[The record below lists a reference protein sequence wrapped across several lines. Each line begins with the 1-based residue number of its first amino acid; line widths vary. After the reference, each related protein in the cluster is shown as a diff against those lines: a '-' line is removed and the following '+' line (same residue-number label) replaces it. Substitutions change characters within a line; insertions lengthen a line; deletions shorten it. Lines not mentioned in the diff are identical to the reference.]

1 MKIPKI
7 SVLMTI
13 YNHENY
19 LKYSINSILKQSF
32 KNWELIAIDNG
43 STDNTKKILKSF
55 RDKRIKKIFL
65 KKNIGRTNCLN
76 YGLDFCRGEYI
87 AIQDSDDISLSL
99 RLEKQLQSFNKN
111 KDLYLV
117 ATNCQLVNEKNKI
130 VKKEY
135 INYKNKNL
143 RELLYKNIIAHS
155 TVMYKKSLISKV
167 GKYPRNFKYAQD
179 YAFYLKVFKKFKIFI
194 IQDTLL
200 KARLPHE
207 NSETFRVSK
216 TKIMINEKLQLIK
229 WSSNYLRPTTIE
241 KLRLLIEY
249 YITAIKKVILF

>member
-55 RDKRIKKIFL
+55 SDKRIKKIFL

-76 YGLDFCRGEYI
+76 YRLEFCRGEYI

-117 ATNCQLVNEKNKI
+117 ATNCQLINEKNKI

-143 RELLYKNIIAHS
+143 RELLYQNIIAHS

-216 TKIMINEKLQLIK
+216 NK
-229 WSSNYLRPTTIE
+229 NYD
-241 KLRLLIEY
+241 K
-249 YITAIKKVILF
+249 